1 MRVITDLEEMRR
13 FSTERRRQRRT
24 VGFVPTMGYLH
35 EGHLELMR
43 RGRKECDDLIVSI
56 FVNPTQFG
64 PSEDFATYP
73 RNFEGDSALAE
84 SVGVDLIFAP
94 ATDQMYPAG
103 FQTYVN
109 VDDITKDL
117 EGTCRPG
124 HFRGVATVVLK
135 LFLVVKPT
143 FAYFGEKDYQQ
154 LTTIKRMTRDLFV
167 DVTVVGCPTVREE
180 DGLAMSSRN
189 VYLSPEGR
197 LAARCLSRALRKA
210 QQMAADGERN
220 AAAIIREA
228 EAIVK
233 KEPLA
238 RIDYLTIRDPETL
251 EAIEFIHDAAR
262 MLMVVKIENTRLLDN
277 GPLYGKE
284 AAR

>member
-1 MRVITDLEEMRR
+1 MRIITDLEEMRR
-13 FSTERRRQRRT
+13 YSAERRTQGRT
-24 VGFVPTMGYLH
+24 IGFVPTMGYLH

-43 RGRKECDDLIVSI
+43 RGRRECDDLVVSI

-64 PSEDFATYP
+64 PSEDFASYP
-73 RNFEGDSALAE
+73 RDFERDSALAE

-94 ATDQMYPAG
+94 TADRIYPDG
-103 FQTYVN
+103 FQTYVT
-109 VDDITKDL
+109 VTDVARDL
-117 EGTCRPG
+117 EGVSRPG

-135 LFLVVKPT
+135 LFLIVSPH

-154 LTTIKRMTRDLFV
+154 LIAIKRMTHDLFV
-167 DVTVVGCPTVREE
+167 DVVVAGCPTVRED

-197 LAARCLSRALRKA
+197 LAARCLNRALSTA
-210 QQMAADGERN
+210 QEMAARGVSDAGEL
-220 AAAIIREA
+220 IREA
-228 EAIVK
+228 RALIE

-238 RIDYLTIRDPETL
+238 EIDYLTIRDPETL
-251 EAIEFIHDAAR
+251 EEVQFLQDTAR

-277 GPLYGKE
+277 GPLQGKE

>member
-1 MRVITDLEEMRR
+1 MRIITDLDEMRR
-13 FSTERRRQRRT
+13 YSSERRKQGRT
-24 VGFVPTMGYLH
+24 IGLVPTMGYLH

-43 RGRKECDDLIVSI
+43 RGRRECDDLVISI

-64 PSEDFATYP
+64 PSEDFASYP
-73 RNFEGDSALAE
+73 RDFERDSGLAE

-94 ATDQMYPAG
+94 TADQIYPPG
-103 FQTYVN
+103 FQTYVT
-109 VDDITKDL
+109 VTEVTKDL
-117 EGTCRPG
+117 EGVSRPG

-135 LFLVVKPT
+135 LFLIVAPHY
-143 FAYFGEKDYQQ
+143 AYFGEKDYQQ
-154 LTTIKRMTRDLFV
+154 LMAIKRMTQDLFV
-167 DVTVVGCPTVREE
+167 DVKVVGCPTVRED

-197 LAARCLSRALRKA
+197 LAARCLSRALGAA
-210 QQMAADGERN
+210 QEMAAKGEKD
-220 AAAIIREA
+220 AGVLIREA
-228 EAIVK
+228 RALIE

-238 RIDYLTIRDPETL
+238 VIDYLTIRDPQTL
-251 EAIEFIHDAAR
+251 EEVQFLQDTAR

-277 GPLYGKE
+277 GPLQRKE